1 MSCNGFHI
9 FLGAVVVILR
19 IRVQNSSPPP
29 NHRCGDPVSSYTT
42 ARTLLLLP
50 RPPQLY
56 TLTLQTAQE
65 NRPQKATLTGTIHLP
80 IIRDRENRV
89 YIYHVTHRHW
99 THPHLPLQ
107 NHPCPTQSSLPNP
120 SRTRG
125 LLSLKSY
132 LLSFFSPDA
141 PLTFMLYLKPG
152 HSLTALCPLKS
163 FQVRMASPPTFRNSW
178 G

>member
-9 FLGAVVVILR
+9 FLGAAVVILR
-19 IRVQNSSPPP
+19 IRVQNPPP
-29 NHRCGDPVSSYTT
+29 QITDVGTSVSSYTT
-42 ARTLLLLP
+42 ARTLLLLT

-152 HSLTALCPLKS
+152 YSLTALCPLKS
-163 FQVRMASPPTFRNSW
+163 FQVQMASPPTFRNSW

>member
-1 MSCNGFHI
+1 MWGPC
-9 FLGAVVVILR
+9 FLIYYSKNTVTSAPP
-19 IRVQNSSPPP
+19 SPTVHL
-29 NHRCGDPVSSYTT
+29 NTT
-42 ARTLLLLP
+42 NCTRESP
-50 RPPQLY
+50 S
-56 TLTLQTAQE
+56 
-65 NRPQKATLTGTIHLP
+65 KSTLTGTIHLP

-107 NHPCPTQSSLPNP
+107 KHPCPTQSSLPNP